1 MYLEVDW
8 QLEVEPDLQAARV
21 KHGGQGAYVENKVL
35 GGRIERLCEGDGPV
49 LSELSE

>member
-35 GGRIERLCEGDGPV
+35 EGKDRKIV
-49 LSELSE
+49 